1 MNLNFDTYNY
11 KYSSNRNV
19 VYSNRGMV
27 ATGNPMASQAG
38 LEVLKQGGNAID
50 AAIATAATLSVVE
63 PTCNGLGG
71 DAFSIIYY
79 NDKLYGLNSSGVSP
93 ELLTAEKIKNLGYNQ
108 IPFEG
113 LIPITVPGQVKAW
126 SEMSNKFGNLDFEK
140 LLKPAI
146 DYAENGY
153 IIQPLVG
160 HLWKEEFKRFY
171 KVKDDSIF
179 NEWFKVFSKNNAPL
193 KAGEHFKNKDLAES
207 LKEIAKT
214 KGQSF
219 YSGAI
224 AYEIDDFMKKNGGYL
239 RKKDLENFSSQWV
252 DPISTNYKGF
262 DICEIPP
269 NGHGITVLIALN
281 ILKNLDI
288 ENLNSVESIHKQI
301 EALKLAFIDVKEY
314 VADKNHM
321 TYSIDY
327 LLSEEYAYKRA
338 NLIKDNAILPTIS
351 KPQSGGT
358 VYLATADK
366 WGNMVSYIQ
375 SNYTQ
380 FGSGI
385 VIPNTGISLH
395 NRGCNFS
402 LNEKSDNYIMP
413 NKRPYHTIIPGF
425 LMHNDKAVGPF
436 GVMGAFMQPQGHL
449 QVLLSTIIEGLNP
462 QDALNK
468 PRWQWVGD
476 KTIEFEDSYDKD
488 IINRLN
494 DIGHNTIIKKDSSTF
509 GRGQI
514 IWKNDANI
522 YCGGCDP
529 RTDSNIAIW

>member
-1 MNLNFDTYNY
+1 MNFNFDTYNY
-11 KYSSNRNV
+11 KYKSNRNAL
-19 VYSNRGMV
+19 YSNRGMV
-27 ATGNPMASQAG
+27 TTGNPMAAQAG
-38 LEVLKQGGNAID
+38 LEILKKGGNAID
-50 AAIATAATLSVVE
+50 AAIATAATLSVAE

-71 DAFSIIYY
+71 DAFSIIYH
-79 NDKLYGLNSSGVSP
+79 NGKLHGLNSSGCAP
-93 ELLTAEKIKNLGYNQ
+93 ELLTGEKIKDLGYKE
-108 IPFEG
+108 IPYEG

-126 SEMSNKFGNLDFEK
+126 SEMSKKFGNLDFEE

-153 IIQPLVG
+153 IIQSLVG
-160 HLWKEEFKRFY
+160 HLWENEFKRFY
-171 KVKDDSIF
+171 KVKDNPIF
-179 NEWFKVFSKNNAPL
+179 DEWFKVFSRDNKPL
-193 KAGEHFKNKDLAES
+193 KTGEYFTNKDLADS

-214 KGQSF
+214 HGESF
-219 YSGAI
+219 YNGAI
-224 AYEIDDFMKKNGGYL
+224 ASEIDSFMKKHGGYL
-239 RKKDLENFSSQWV
+239 RKSDLENFSNEWV

-281 ILKNLDI
+281 ILKYLDI
-288 ENLNSVESIHKQI
+288 EDLNSIESIHRQI
-301 EALKLAFIDVKEY
+301 EALKLAFVDTKNY
-314 VADKNHM
+314 VTDKNYM
-321 TYSIDY
+321 TSSIDY
-327 LLSEEYAYKRA
+327 FLSEEYAKKRA
-338 NLIKDNAILPTIS
+338 SLINDKAILPTIS

-385 VIPNTGISLH
+385 VIPNTGIALH

-402 LNEKSDNYIMP
+402 LDENSDNYVMP

-425 LMHNDKAVGPF
+425 LMKDNKPVGPF
-436 GVMGAFMQPQGHL
+436 GVMGGFMQPQGHL
-449 QVLLSTIIEGLNP
+449 QILLSTIIEGLNP

-476 KTIEFEDSYDKD
+476 KTVEFENSYYKN
-488 IINRLN
+488 IIKALN
-494 DIGHNTIIKKDSSTF
+494 EIGHDTVIKEDSATF

-514 IWKNDANI
+514 IWKNDSNV
-522 YCGGCDP
+522 YCGGCEP
-529 RTDSNIAIW
+529 RTDSNIALW

>member
-1 MNLNFDTYNY
+1 
-11 KYSSNRNV
+11 
-19 VYSNRGMV
+19 
-27 ATGNPMASQAG
+27 
-38 LEVLKQGGNAID
+38 
-50 AAIATAATLSVVE
+50 
-63 PTCNGLGG
+63 
-71 DAFSIIYY
+71 
-79 NDKLYGLNSSGVSP
+79 
-93 ELLTAEKIKNLGYNQ
+93 
-108 IPFEG
+108 
-113 LIPITVPGQVKAW
+113 
-126 SEMSNKFGNLDFEK
+126 
-140 LLKPAI
+140 
-146 DYAENGY
+146 
-153 IIQPLVG
+153 
-160 HLWKEEFKRFY
+160 
-171 KVKDDSIF
+171 
-179 NEWFKVFSKNNAPL
+179 
-193 KAGEHFKNKDLAES
+193 
-207 LKEIAKT
+207 
-214 KGQSF
+214 
-219 YSGAI
+219 
-224 AYEIDDFMKKNGGYL
+224 
-239 RKKDLENFSSQWV
+239 
-252 DPISTNYKGF
+252 
-262 DICEIPP
+262 
-269 NGHGITVLIALN
+269 
-281 ILKNLDI
+281 
-288 ENLNSVESIHKQI
+288 
-301 EALKLAFIDVKEY
+301 
-314 VADKNHM
+314 M

-476 KTIEFEDSYDKD
+476 KIIEFEDSYDKD